1 MFAEDFGRIYMRV
14 SGCSTCNHILSTMA
28 YIRSSWT
35 TGVHRLIDGWLMASQ
50 G

>member
-1 MFAEDFGRIYMRV
+1 VFAENFGRIYRCV
-14 SGCSTCNHILSTMA
+14 SGGSTCNNILSSMA

-35 TGVHRLIDGWLMASQ
+35 TGVHRLIDGRFITYK